1 MMNQDE
7 QEMLSEHFSLWEMT
21 RSGMAIRK
29 GIENRPRPEHVMRMR
44 ALCRNVL
51 EPLRRRFGMIRITSG
66 YRCPALNIM
75 VRGARNSQHQYGE
88 AADIHIASPE
98 EGSRLFGFIRD
109 NLPYDQLLL
118 ERLRS
123 DGTGWI
129 HVSFKSDRGLN
140 RYIAN
145 GRYIV

>member
-7 QEMLSEHFSLWEMT
+7 QEMLSEHSSLWEMT

-98 EGSRLFGFIRD
+98 EEAGCSASSATICR
-109 NLPYDQLLL
+109 
-118 ERLRS
+118 RS
-123 DGTGWI
+123 AAAGT
-129 HVSFKSDRGLN
+129 
-140 RYIAN
+140 IAKRRH
-145 GRYIV
+145 GVDT